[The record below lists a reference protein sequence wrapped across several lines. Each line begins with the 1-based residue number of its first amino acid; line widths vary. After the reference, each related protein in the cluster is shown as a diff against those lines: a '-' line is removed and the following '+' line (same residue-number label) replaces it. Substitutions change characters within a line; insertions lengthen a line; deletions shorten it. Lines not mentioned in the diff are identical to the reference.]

1 MYFDFTDDAKD
12 LAAGAREFLTGEYT
26 PDYVRSVW
34 DADGPRDPSKWT
46 HLAETGFVGVG
57 VAEDFG
63 GLGMGDVEMSLL
75 LEEAG
80 RANLTE
86 PLLETGAVVA
96 PTIADYGS
104 EATKKEWLP
113 RIASGE
119 AIVTVRLGDAPVA
132 VDADI
137 ADGLLL
143 EEDGA
148 LHLVGADSFTASQV
162 DSLDLG
168 RRVFTVEAITS
179 SDTLL
184 TDDADAYARTFDR
197 AAVATAAWLNGIGQQ
212 VLEMSVAY
220 VKEREQFG
228 RPVGSFQAVKHLL
241 AETVLQVETSR
252 AATWYAAYAVQHDLA
267 DRTEAASVAKSFA
280 SDAERLAN
288 TNSLQAHAGIGFTWE
303 HDLHLWLKRGKALE
317 GAYGTASW
325 HRDRIASLLLDV
337 DQS

>member
-1 MYFDFTDDAKD
+1 MYFDFTDDAKA
-12 LAAGAREFLTGEYT
+12 LAAGARDFLTGEYS

-34 DADGPRDPSKWT
+34 DADGPRDPAKWT
-46 HLAETGFVGVG
+46 QLAQTGFVGVAIG
-57 VAEDFG
+57 EDFG

-86 PLLETGAVVA
+86 PLLETGAVAA
-96 PTIADYGS
+96 PTIAEYGD
-104 EATKKEWLP
+104 EALKKEWLP
-113 RIASGE
+113 RIAAGE
-119 AIVTVRLGDAPVA
+119 AVVALQLGDAPVV

-137 ADGLLL
+137 AAAVLI
-143 EEDGA
+143 EVDGA
-148 LHLVGADSFTASQV
+148 LHLVGPEGITTSQAR
-162 DSLDLG
+162 SLDLA
-168 RRVFTVEAITS
+168 RRVFTVEATTGP
-179 SDTLL
+179 DTLL
-184 TDDADAYARTFDR
+184 TDDDDAVSRTFDR

-212 VLEMSVAY
+212 ILEMSVAY

-241 AETVLQVETSR
+241 AETVLEVETSR
-252 AATWYAAYAVQHDLA
+252 AATWYGAYAVQHDTD
-267 DRTEAASVAKSFA
+267 DRVEAASVAKSFA

-288 TNSLQAHAGIGFTWE
+288 TNTLQAHGGIGFTWE

-325 HRDRIASLLLDV
+325 HRDRIASLLLDPHC
-337 DQS
+337 

>member
-1 MYFDFTDDAKD
+1 MYFDFSDDAKD
-12 LAAGAREFLTGEYT
+12 LAAGAREFLAGEST
-26 PDYVRSVW
+26 PDHVRRVW
-34 DADGPRDPSKWT
+34 DSDGPRDPARWT
-46 HLAETGFVGVG
+46 HLAQTGFVGLAVG
-57 VAEDFG
+57 EDFG

-86 PLLETGAVVA
+86 PLLETGAVAA
-96 PTIADYGS
+96 PTIADYGRD
-104 EATKKEWLP
+104 AMKKDWLP
-113 RIASGE
+113 RIAGGE
-119 AIVTVRLGDAPVA
+119 AIVAVRLGDAPV
-132 VDADI
+132 VLDADI
-137 ADGLLL
+137 ADALLL

-148 LHLVGADSFTASQV
+148 LHLVGAESFTTTQV

-168 RRVFTVEAITS
+168 RRLFTVQAATS
-179 SDTLL
+179 ADTLL
-184 TDDADAYARTFDR
+184 TEDSEARARTFDR

-212 VLEMSVAY
+212 ILEMSVAY

-252 AATWYAAYAVQHDLA
+252 AATWYGAYTVQHDTE
-267 DRTEAASVAKSFA
+267 DRTEAVSVAKSFA

-288 TNSLQAHAGIGFTWE
+288 TNALQAHAGIGFTWE

-325 HRDRIASLLLDV
+325 HRDRIATLLLDS